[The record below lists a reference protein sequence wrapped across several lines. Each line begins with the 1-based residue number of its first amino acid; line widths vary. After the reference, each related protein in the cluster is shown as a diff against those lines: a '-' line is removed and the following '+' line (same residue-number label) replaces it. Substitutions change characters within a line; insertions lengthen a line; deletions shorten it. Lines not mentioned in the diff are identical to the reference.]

1 MGIVQAVDIGRGLAA
16 EIAVIEDVDAAVVV
30 VPRVCAPEVASVWAE
45 IRDDR
50 AACGIGGAEIA
61 HDLYVGAALRPA
73 ARQ

>member
-1 MGIVQAVDIGRGLAA
+1 VHAVDIGRGLATKT
-16 EIAVIEDVDAAVVV
+16 AVIEDVDAAVVV
-30 VPRVCAPEVASVWAE
+30 VPRVGAPEVVSVRAE
-45 IRDDR
+45 IRNDR